1 MKRIRRDDLL
11 PARGYFYPEGK
22 GGLPLENKEG
32 SEKEQ
37 LLDQIKKLTLENEK
51 LKQEIAKLR
60 GVKRSSSGSMDSM
73 STKLKEA
80 LRE

>member
-1 MKRIRRDDLL
+1 M
-11 PARGYFYPEGK
+11 
-22 GGLPLENKEG
+22 ENNEG
-32 SEKEQ
+32 SEKKQ
-37 LLDQIKKLTLENEK
+37 LLDQIKKLTLENER

-60 GVKRSSSGSMDSM
+60 GVKRPSSGSMDSM

>member
-1 MKRIRRDDLL
+1 V
-11 PARGYFYPEGK
+11 
-22 GGLPLENKEG
+22 ENNEG

-37 LLDQIKKLTLENEK
+37 LLDQIKKLTLEIER

-60 GVKRSSSGSMDSM
+60 GVKRPSSGSMDSM

>member
-1 MKRIRRDDLL
+1 
-11 PARGYFYPEGK
+11 
-22 GGLPLENKEG
+22 LENNEG

-37 LLDQIKKLTLENEK
+37 LLDQIKKLTLENER

-60 GVKRSSSGSMDSM
+60 GVKRSSSSSMDSM

>member
-1 MKRIRRDDLL
+1 MMICLW
-11 PARGYFYPEGK
+11 RGAFLSGRK
-22 GGLPLENKEG
+22 GAVQLENNEG

-37 LLDQIKKLTLENEK
+37 LLDQIKKLTLENER

-60 GVKRSSSGSMDSM
+60 GVKRPSSGSMDSM

>member
-1 MKRIRRDDLL
+1 MICLW
-11 PARGYFYPEGK
+11 RGAFLSGRK
-22 GGLPLENKEG
+22 GAVQLENNEG

-37 LLDQIKKLTLENEK
+37 LLDQIKKLTLENER

-60 GVKRSSSGSMDSM
+60 GVKRPSSGSMDSM

>member
-1 MKRIRRDDLL
+1 MD
-11 PARGYFYPEGK
+11 
-22 GGLPLENKEG
+22 
-32 SEKEQ
+32 KEQ
-37 LLDQIKKLTLENEK
+37 LLAENERLKQENEK

-60 GVKRSSSGSMDSM
+60 GAKRPTAGSMDSM

>member
-1 MKRIRRDDLL
+1 M
-11 PARGYFYPEGK
+11 
-22 GGLPLENKEG
+22 ENKDV
-32 SEKEQ
+32 SENEQ
-37 LLDQIKKLTLENEK
+37 LLAEIKKLRLENER

-60 GVKRSSSGSMDSM
+60 GVKHSSSGSMDSM

>member
-1 MKRIRRDDLL
+1 MERIRRDNLL
-11 PARGYFYPEGK
+11 AAKGYFYPEERAGYIMDNNDA
-22 GGLPLENKEG
+22 L
-32 SEKEQ
+32 EKEQ
-37 LLDQIKKLTLENEK
+37 LTSEVKRLTLENER

-60 GVKRSSSGSMDSM
+60 GVKRPSSGSMDSM

>member
-1 MKRIRRDDLL
+1 M
-11 PARGYFYPEGK
+11 ETN
-22 GGLPLENKEG
+22 EV
-32 SEKEQ
+32 SEKDA
-37 LLDQIKKLTLENEK
+37 LLAEIKRLRQENER

-60 GVKRSSSGSMDSM
+60 GVKRPSGDVMDTM

>member
-1 MKRIRRDDLL
+1 M
-11 PARGYFYPEGK
+11 
-22 GGLPLENKEG
+22 ENKEG

-37 LLDQIKKLTLENEK
+37 LLDQIKKLTLENER

-60 GVKRSSSGSMDSM
+60 GVKRPSSGSMDSM

>member
-1 MKRIRRDDLL
+1 M
-11 PARGYFYPEGK
+11 
-22 GGLPLENKEG
+22 ENNEG

-37 LLDQIKKLTLENEK
+37 LLDQIKKLTLEIER

-60 GVKRSSSGSMDSM
+60 GVKRPSSGSMDSM

>member
-1 MKRIRRDDLL
+1 MERIRRDNLQV
-11 PARGYFYPEGK
+11 AKGYFYLEGK
-22 GGLPLENKEG
+22 GGIPLENKEG

-37 LLDQIKKLTLENEK
+37 LLEQIKKLTLENER

-60 GVKRSSSGSMDSM
+60 GVKRPASGSMDSM